1 MRNHYQG
8 TVIVEFV
15 VDEVG
20 QLTSVKVQ
28 KSSGYPVLDEEALN
42 TVKNRWR
49 FTTGKPGYYYKP
61 FAFQLQ

>member
-8 TVIVEFV
+8 TVVVEFV
-15 VDEVG
+15 VDEAG
-20 QLTSVKVQ
+20 ELTSVKVQ

-42 TVKNRWR
+42 TIKNRWH
-49 FTTGKPGYYYKP
+49 FSAGKPGYYFKP